1 MPTCQSCGDSFTPL
15 RAGAQYCSHA
25 CRTAAWRTRQQPPPD
40 AFWIATTPELSSFS
54 RSSNSD
60 GSLALSNAELGDA
73 LVELA
78 ETADD
83 GEPKTGRRYYYL
95 ALSHHF
101 VRPSM
106 TDTPEAK
113 KQRDAA
119 YKRVLD
125 VLGRLRQQHRLDWS
139 MVLDLTRELDQWQ
152 MFASAREA
160 RAEMRR
166 AYDEDRWLGQPYFPI
181 LLVEKDTIEPVA
193 RPIAARWQMPF
204 ASSRGYGSLTLQ
216 HDVAEL
222 LIRRKAK
229 TGQTGLIYFISDL
242 DPSGLDLQRA
252 WEEALE
258 SFGIYAEFHR
268 VALTMAQVN
277 ALPNGQELGI
287 DVKPSDSRAKRYV
300 EQYGGRCWEAD
311 ILPASTIERA
321 IEGHLRSWLDQE
333 RWQQRAAEIEEGRKL
348 L

>member
-1 MPTCQSCGDSFTPL
+1 M
-15 RAGAQYCSHA
+15 
-25 CRTAAWRTRQQPPPD
+25 
-40 AFWIATTPELSSFS
+40 
-54 RSSNSD
+54 
-60 GSLALSNAELGDA
+60 
-73 LVELA
+73 
-78 ETADD
+78 
-83 GEPKTGRRYYYL
+83 K
-95 ALSHHF
+95 
-101 VRPSM
+101 
-106 TDTPEAK
+106 DTPEAK

-125 VLGRLRQQHRLDWS
+125 VLGRLRQQHQLDWN

-160 RAEMRR
+160 RAKMRR

-181 LLVEKDTIEPVA
+181 LLVEKDTIEPIA
-193 RPIAARWQMPF
+193 RPIASQWQMPF

-216 HDVAEL
+216 HNVAEL

-229 TGQTGLIYFISDL
+229 TGQDGLIYFASDL

-252 WEEALE
+252 WEEALA
-258 SFGIYAEFHR
+258 SFGVYAEFHR

-300 EQYGGRCWEAD
+300 EQYGAKCWEAD

-321 IEGHLRSWLDQE
+321 IEDHLGSWLDQE
-333 RWQQRAAEIEEGRKL
+333 RWQQRDDEIEQNRKL